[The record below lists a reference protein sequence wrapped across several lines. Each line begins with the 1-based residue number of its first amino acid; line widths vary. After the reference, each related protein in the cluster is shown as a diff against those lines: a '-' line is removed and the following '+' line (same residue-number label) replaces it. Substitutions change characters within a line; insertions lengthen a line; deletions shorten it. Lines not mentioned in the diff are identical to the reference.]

1 MESIESETGV
11 NQVSRAVVGAGLRG
25 QRYARHAVAT
35 GAGRPVAV
43 AEPDPGRR
51 ERFAAE
57 FGLDESA
64 VFRDWRELAASGRLA
79 DAAIVA
85 TPDRAHTG
93 PAVAL
98 ADLGYHLMLE
108 KPMAPTEQEAVRITE
123 AVQRNK
129 VIFALCHVLRYT
141 SYSRTLKRLL
151 DDGRIGT
158 LVSVQHLEPVGWWH
172 QAHSFVR
179 GEWSNSRTSSSMLLA
194 KACHDIDWLMHLID
208 RPVARV
214 SSFGRLS
221 HFRPSS
227 RPASAADRCLD
238 CPLEP
243 TCPYSAPRLY
253 LGCLG
258 DPEREFWPLSAVTSD
273 HTEAGVRAAL
283 RDGPYGRCVYASD
296 NDAVDHQVVSMEFAD
311 GATCSFTMTAFS
323 PFELRKTRLFGTH
336 GYLEG
341 DGSQLRL
348 VDFRTGSEEIIDTGG
363 PGDLEADHTD
373 ADETLTDTFLAA
385 VAANDPGL
393 LSSDAA
399 TSLASHQVVWAAE
412 RSRHAGTVVA
422 LPQAFAAPR

>member
-1 MESIESETGV
+1 
-11 NQVSRAVVGAGLRG
+11 
-25 QRYARHAVAT
+25 
-35 GAGRPVAV
+35 
-43 AEPDPGRR
+43 
-51 ERFAAE
+51 
-57 FGLDESA
+57 
-64 VFRDWRELAASGRLA
+64 
-79 DAAIVA
+79 
-85 TPDRAHTG
+85 
-93 PAVAL
+93 
-98 ADLGYHLMLE
+98 
-108 KPMAPTEQEAVRITE
+108 
-123 AVQRNK
+123 
-129 VIFALCHVLRYT
+129 
-141 SYSRTLKRLL
+141 
-151 DDGRIGT
+151 
-158 LVSVQHLEPVGWWH
+158 
-172 QAHSFVR
+172 
-179 GEWSNSRTSSSMLLA
+179 
-194 KACHDIDWLMHLID
+194 MHLVD

>member
-1 MESIESETGV
+1 MESIESELGLNNAGV
-11 NQVSRAVVGAGLRG
+11 DQVRLAVVGAGLRG

-43 AEPDPGRR
+43 AEPDAGRR

-57 FGLDESA
+57 FDLDESA
-64 VFRDWRELAASGRLA
+64 VFRDWRELAAAGRLA
-79 DAAIVA
+79 DAAIIA
-85 TPDRAHTG
+85 TPDREHTG

-108 KPMAPTEQEAVRITE
+108 KPMAPTEEEAVRITA
-123 AVQRNK
+123 AVERNK

-141 SYSRTLKRLL
+141 EYSRAVKRLL
-151 DDGRIGT
+151 AAGRIGT
-158 LVSVQHLEPVGWWH
+158 LISVQHLEPVGWWH
-172 QAHSFVR
+172 HAHSFVR
-179 GEWSNSRTSSSMLLA
+179 GEWSDSRTSSPMLLA
-194 KACHDIDWLMHLID
+194 KACHDIDWLMHLVG

-214 SSFGRLS
+214 SSIGRLS
-221 HFRPSS
+221 HFRPES
-227 RPASAADRCLD
+227 RPEGAAGRCLD

-258 DPEREFWPLSAVTSD
+258 DPDKEFWPLSAVTAD

-296 NDAVDHQVVSMEFAD
+296 NDAVDHQVVTMEFTD

-341 DGSQLRL
+341 DGAQLRL
-348 VDFRTGSEEIIDTGG
+348 LDFRTGEEEVIHVGG
-363 PGDLEADHTD
+363 TGDLEADHTG
-373 ADETLTDTFLAA
+373 ADETLTDAFLAA

-393 LSSDAA
+393 LNSDAA

-412 RSRHAGTVVA
+412 RSRHEGTMVTLA
-422 LPQAFAAPR
+422 

>member
-1 MESIESETGV
+1 MESIESEIRV
-11 NQVSRAVVGAGLRG
+11 DQVRLAVVGAGLRG
-25 QRYARHAVAT
+25 QRYARRAVAT

-43 AEPDPGRR
+43 AEPDEGRR
-51 ERFAAE
+51 SRFATE
-57 FGLDESA
+57 FGLDPGA
-64 VFRDWRELAASGRLA
+64 VFRDWRDLVAAGRLA

-85 TPDRAHTG
+85 TPDREHTG

-98 ADLGYHLMLE
+98 ADQGYHLMLE
-108 KPMAPTEQEAVRITE
+108 KPMAPTEQEAIRITE
-123 AVQRNK
+123 AVERNK

-141 SYSRTLKRLL
+141 SYSRTVKQLL

-158 LVSVQHLEPVGWWH
+158 LTSVQHLEPVGWWH

-194 KACHDIDWLMHLID
+194 KACHDIDWLLYLVG

-221 HFRPSS
+221 HFRAAA
-227 RPASAADRCLD
+227 RPEGAADRCLD

-258 DPEREFWPLSAVTSD
+258 DPAKEFWPLSAVTTE

-296 NDAVDHQVVSMEFAD
+296 NDAVDHQVVTMEFAD

-341 DGSQLRL
+341 DGDRLRL
-348 VDFRTGSEEIIDTGG
+348 VDFRTGEEEIIGTGG
-363 PGDLEADHTD
+363 TGDLEADHTD
-373 ADETLTDTFLAA
+373 ADEMLTDTFLAA
-385 VAANDPGL
+385 VAANDPAR

-399 TSLASHQVVWAAE
+399 TSLAGHQVVWAAE
-412 RSRHAGTVVA
+412 RARRTGTVV
-422 LPQAFAAPR
+422 LL